1 MLYNI
6 KGMSPDRIRKMTR
19 KERSWWLNRIHTQF
33 KREHESIEKAQ
44 RRHSRVKTPMKYG
57 V

>member
-1 MLYNI
+1 
-6 KGMSPDRIRKMTR
+6 MSPDRIRRMTR

-33 KREHESIEKAQ
+33 KREHEAIEKAQ
-44 RRHSRVKTPMKYG
+44 RRHSRVRTPMKYG